1 MTLVEYSLR
10 MEAYRLQE
18 VKRQEGIALQAF
30 LNQAVKATKGKNH
43 PKPVYRKFEQFFNTQ
58 QKIDDVRSE
67 FEPDYQM
74 NNQVDVQQNGKPVKQ
89 VNRQTQKR
97 REVSSIFA
105 KRVEEFRKLKA
116 QGKIIPLNQRRKE
129 EK

>member
-67 FEPDYQM
+67 FEPDYQL
-74 NNQVDVQQNGKPVKQ
+74 NNQVDVQNGKQ
-89 VNRQTQKR
+89 VNRKTQKR